1 MNIKK
6 CVTTILTNVA
16 VVVAATMSLTAHA
29 DDQVIRIGQTSGP
42 HAEIMEEVKKVAAKE
57 GLNIKVIEFSD
68 YIQPNAALD
77 SGDIDANNYQTKAFL
92 DAQEQAR
99 GYKFTIVAKTVL
111 FPMGFYS
118 KKYKNINELK
128 TGDLVG
134 IPNDPANSG
143 RSLALLA
150 KSGIIK
156 LRDGVG
162 DNGSVTDIV
171 ENKKKLKFIEIEA
184 AQLPRSLD
192 DLAIAAINT
201 SFAVKAGLV
210 PKRDAILLES
220 AEGNPNSNLIVV
232 RTADKDKP
240 WVKKL
245 VAAYHSD
252 HIRQFILQKFG
263 DFAIPSF

>member
-1 MNIKK
+1 MNIKRNI
-6 CVTTILTNVA
+6 VSALSSIF
-16 VVVAATMSLTAHA
+16 VVLAASFGVNAQA
-29 DDQVIRIGQTSGP
+29 EDQVIRIGQTSGP
-42 HAEIMEEVKKVAAKE
+42 HAEIMEEVKKVAAKD

-77 SGDIDANNYQTKAFL
+77 SGDIDGNNYQTKSFL
-92 DAQEQAR
+92 EAQEKAR
-99 GYKFTIVAKTVL
+99 GYKFTVAAKTVL
-111 FPMGFYS
+111 FPMGYYS
-118 KKYKNINELK
+118 KKYKNIDELK
-128 TGDLVG
+128 KGDLVG
-134 IPNDPANSG
+134 IPNDPANGG
-143 RSLALLA
+143 RALVLLA
-150 KSGIIK
+150 KQGIIK

-201 SFAVKAGLV
+201 SFAVKAGLI
-210 PKRDAILLES
+210 PKRDAIALET
-220 AEGNPNSNLIVV
+220 AEGNPNANLIVV

-245 VAAYHSD
+245 VSAYHSD

>member
-1 MNIKK
+1 MNIKRNIAS
-6 CVTTILTNVA
+6 VLTHIS
-16 VVVAATMSLTAHA
+16 VVFAASFGFAAHA

-42 HAEIMEEVKKVAAKE
+42 HAEIMEEVKKIAAKD

-77 SGDIDANNYQTKAFL
+77 SGDIDGNNYQTQAFL
-92 DAQEQAR
+92 SAQEKAR
-99 GYKFTIVAKTVL
+99 GYKFTVVAKTVL
-111 FPMGFYS
+111 FPMGYYS

-128 TGDLVG
+128 NGDLVG

-150 KSGIIK
+150 KQGIIK

-192 DLAIAAINT
+192 DLSIAAINT

-210 PKRDAILLES
+210 PKRDAIILET

-245 VAAYHSD
+245 VNAYHSEP
-252 HIRQFILQKFG
+252 IRQFIVQKFG